1 MPELSTI
8 HCMTAYMAWA
18 DDVMLKGADQLSDA
32 ELIAP
37 REALFKNITGTFD
50 HTLLFRKFSMR
61 ITSVDHGAEK
71 LQFLRASYCS

>member
-18 DDVMLKGADQLSDA
+18 DDVMLTGADQLSDA

-37 REALFKNITGTFD
+37 RKALFKNITGIFD
-50 HTLLFRKFSMR
+50 HTLVVQEIFHAHYF
-61 ITSVDHGAEK
+61 G
-71 LQFLRASYCS
+71 

>member
-18 DDVMLKGADQLSDA
+18 DDVMLTGADQLSDA

-50 HTLLFRKFSMR
+50 HTLVVQEIFHAHYF
-61 ITSVDHGAEK
+61 G
-71 LQFLRASYCS
+71 